1 MKEIHQLIRNPEFQ
15 NDIPKEGL
23 DLFSK
28 QDTYRLYQIN
38 LGITLNWYN
47 ELRENSQKE
56 EFDLVADEI
65 KTIDNLI
72 EIAEKE
78 LNWKSPSTFRN
89 IISSVYI
96 QLRLKPMYISYNF
109 RFMGAFARTA
119 QTSRDFI
126 YTNVKSS
133 RKLQRN
139 NKYYER
145 MGKFAF
151 I

>member
-89 IISSVYI
+89 IISNVYI
-96 QLRLKPMYISYNF
+96 QLRLIKAYVYF
-109 RFMGAFARTA
+109 
-119 QTSRDFI
+119 
-126 YTNVKSS
+126 
-133 RKLQRN
+133 L
-139 NKYYER
+139 
-145 MGKFAF
+145 
-151 I
+151 